1 MQIILCI
8 IYFLSRKGKNM
19 ASVLIVDDAIFMR
32 QSLKRMLEPHGY
44 TVCGEAGDGKE
55 AIQKFKECH
64 PDVTILDITMPEMSG
79 IEALKVIKEL
89 DASAKIVICS
99 ALGQQEQLA
108 QAIRYGAEDFIVKPF
123 EEEHMIAAIEK
134 VLG

>member
-1 MQIILCI
+1 
-8 IYFLSRKGKNM
+8 M